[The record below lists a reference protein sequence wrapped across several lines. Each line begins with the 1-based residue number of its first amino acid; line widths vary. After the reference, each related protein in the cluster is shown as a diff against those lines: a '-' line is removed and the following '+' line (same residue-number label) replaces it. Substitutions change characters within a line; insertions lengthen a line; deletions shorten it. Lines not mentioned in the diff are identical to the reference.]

1 MNKEK
6 LLLSVITIYSLFEGR
21 QKNICTIKMT
31 YPKLGVGLSSIPH
44 IMLIQSWLHEQRR
57 VSEIVVNEMETT

>member
-44 IMLIQSWLHEQRR
+44 IMLIQS
-57 VSEIVVNEMETT
+57 